1 MIMATESDEFRQQ
14 LLNVET
20 VSPPLR
26 DAYRKEV
33 DAMLHPPMA
42 AKSSAPG
49 ITLLVLL
56 VGCTILIVRA
66 DLIYHVRSLLLIAH
80 MALAIAFAGA
90 SGLII
95 RDLRKWKHSQQSAS
109 SVANLLTLAAGTVTV
124 IALIRGLRAPGDP
137 KSLFGAF
144 YVFVFYF
151 ACAVWSLERRIASS
165 ELASREQSLRIE
177 CRILDLAERSAR

>member
-1 MIMATESDEFRQQ
+1 MAAEPEDFRLQ
-14 LLNVET
+14 LLNVEK
-20 VSPPLR
+20 VSPLLR

-33 DAMLHPPMA
+33 DAMLHPPMS

-49 ITLLVLL
+49 IMLLVLL
-56 VGCTILIVRA
+56 VTCTILIVRA
-66 DLIYHVRSLLLIAH
+66 DLVHHVRSLLLVAH
-80 MALAIAFAGA
+80 IALAVAFLGA
-90 SGLII
+90 SGLIV
-95 RDLRKWKHSQQSAS
+95 RDLRKWKHSQQSTS
-109 SVANLLTLAAGTVTV
+109 SVANLLTLAAGIVTV

-177 CRILDLAERSAR
+177 CRIMDLAERSAR